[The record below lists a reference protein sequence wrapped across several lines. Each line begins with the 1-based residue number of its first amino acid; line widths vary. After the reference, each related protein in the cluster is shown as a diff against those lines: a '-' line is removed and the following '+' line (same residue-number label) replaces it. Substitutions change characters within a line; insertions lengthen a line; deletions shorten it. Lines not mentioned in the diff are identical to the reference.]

1 MTRFLQAISHYS
13 PAEEPSE
20 PQIELAD
27 ETPDL
32 ALDEADRSFL
42 HQFLS
47 DNAEKL

>member
-20 PQIELAD
+20 PQPND
-27 ETPDL
+27 EAPDST
-32 ALDEADRSFL
+32 LDEADRSFL